1 MDTTRGARR
10 RTRFNHIVLSHLRA
24 VKWQI
29 ALGLLCIAGATG
41 MALLAPWP
49 LKLVFDHVLLD
60 RPWPKALAPLLSLL
74 PTGQVPTL
82 LALAL
87 ALVGIAL
94 LTGFFA
100 YYQQFITSRIGYQI
114 VYTLRG
120 ELFDHL
126 QRLSLS
132 FHNRA
137 RTGELMS
144 KITTDTNTL
153 KDVYAEYL
161 LLFATHILTIVGMF
175 AVLLTIEWRLGL
187 TVLASFPVL
196 FVFLFFILRRVK
208 KSARRQRS
216 NEGRLASRVGEIL
229 GAMLLVQAFGRE
241 RFERERFDE
250 ESAQSME
257 ESIRT
262 ARMEAAATR
271 TVEIVTAV
279 GTAIVVVFG
288 SLQALRGRMTPGDLL
303 VFIAYVT
310 GMYRPVK
317 NMARLSA
324 RMSKASVS
332 ADRINDILEIE
343 PEIRD
348 APEAVEAHRLRGEIR
363 FENVSF
369 GYEDEKPILRNV
381 SFAIPAGTR
390 VALVGASGAGKST
403 IANLILRL
411 HDAKEGRVTI
421 DGLDVR
427 QFQRES
433 LRREIGVVLQDT
445 ILFGATIREN
455 IAYGKPEA
463 SDAEIEAAARDVHAH
478 DFITT
483 LPEGY
488 DAVLGER
495 GSTISGGQRQ
505 RICLARALIKKPS
518 ILIMDEPTSA
528 VDADSEAL
536 IRDAVHH
543 LQRGKTTL
551 VIAHQLYSVEDADWI
566 LVLREG
572 EIVEQGTHTELC
584 ARGEYYRELFRLGEA
599 QSRAD
604 GLRLAASS

>member
-1 MDTTRGARR
+1 MDITRGARR
-10 RTRFNHIVLSHLRA
+10 RTRFNHIVLGHLRA

-87 ALVGIAL
+87 TLVGIAL

-161 LLFATHILTIVGMF
+161 LLFATHILTVASMF
-175 AVLLTIEWRLGL
+175 AVLLVIEWRLGL

-196 FVFLFFILRRVK
+196 FIVLFFILRRVK

-271 TVEIVTAV
+271 TVEIVIAV

-288 SLQALRGRMTPGDLL
+288 SLQVLRGRMTPGDLL
-303 VFIAYVT
+303 VFVAYVT

-343 PEIRD
+343 PAIRD
-348 APEAVEAHRLRGEIR
+348 TPDAIEARGLRGEIR

-369 GYEDEKPILRNV
+369 GYEDDEPILRNV

-411 HDAKEGRVTI
+411 HDAREGRVTI

-445 ILFGATIREN
+445 ILFGTSIREN

-478 DFITT
+478 DFIAA

-566 LVLREG
+566 LVLRDG

-584 ARGEYYRELFRLGEA
+584 ARGEYYREFFRLGEA
-599 QSRAD
+599 QSRPD